1 MSPGLSLKT
10 VQPAA
15 FGRGRKKSPF
25 LQTILTIPGFEII
38 TNDESDE
45 IEQETT
51 QKHHRMVS
59 NVRMKTDYKIELRND
74 NISITDSL
82 LGDVRIRIRI
92 FVYLMQGW

>member
-51 QKHHRMVS
+51 QKHHRIVS
-59 NVRMKTDYKIELRND
+59 NVRMKTDYKIELRKEPKT
-74 NISITDSL
+74 IYLSL
-82 LGDVRIRIRI
+82 IR
-92 FVYLMQGW
+92 Y